1 MIRTIMHIDMNAFFA
16 SVEQQSNPALRGKPI
31 AVVGSQKRTIILT
44 SSYEARKFGVKTAMT
59 LYEARL
65 KCPQLQFIP
74 TNNRLYTHVSTQIM
88 QLFGDY
94 TPLVE
99 VFSIDEAFLDVSG
112 SLDYFGGVK
121 RIAYLIKS
129 RIKARFGITCSV
141 GIAPNKLLAKLASEM
156 EKPDGLTLIKP
167 EMIDNLL
174 RDLPVGEICGIGRKT
189 TQKLNR
195 LGIYTCGELG
205 RFPVARLKKPFGI
218 IGERLVL
225 MARGIDPSPVVPP
238 DQESKV
244 KTVGHS
250 MTLQKDISSPGDI
263 ARVLLQ
269 LAEMVGRR
277 ARRYGVSGRTVVLT
291 LRYADF
297 TTCSRQQAQAE
308 SISRSEDIYRAALRI
323 LDSLLLTQPIRLLG
337 ICLANLETCNNQLS
351 LLPEDHLRERL
362 TIALDRVND
371 CYGEFTVMPG
381 CLLTMKGKGSHVIS
395 PAWRPE
401 GIRNIGVR

>member
-1 MIRTIMHIDMNAFFA
+1 VNRTIMHIDMNAFFA
-16 SVEQQSNPALRGKPI
+16 SVEQQSNPALRGRPI

-65 KCPQLQFIP
+65 KCPQLQFVP
-74 TNNRLYTHVSTQIM
+74 TNNRLYADVSTQIM
-88 QLFGDY
+88 QLFRDY

-112 SLDYFGGVK
+112 SLNYFDGVE

-141 GIAPNKLLAKLASEM
+141 GIASNKLLAKLASDM
-156 EKPDGLTLIKP
+156 EKPDGLTLIEP
-167 EMIDNLL
+167 ERVNALL
-174 RDLPVGEICGIGRKT
+174 RDLPVGEICGIGRRT

-195 LGIYTCGELG
+195 MGIYTCGELG
-205 RFPVARLKKPFGI
+205 RFPILKLKKPFGI

-225 MARGIDPSPVVPP
+225 MARGIDPSPVVSPEHDP
-238 DQESKV
+238 EV

-250 MTLQKDISSPGDI
+250 MTLREDVSSREDIS
-263 ARVLLQ
+263 RFLLQ

-277 ARRYGVSGRTVVLT
+277 ARRYRVSGRTVVLT

-297 TTCSRQQAQAE
+297 TTRSCQQIQTE
-308 SISRSEDIYRAALRI
+308 PISRSEDIYWAALRI
-323 LDSLLLTQPIRLLG
+323 LDSSLLIQPIRLLG
-337 ICLANLETCNNQLS
+337 ISLASLETRNQQLS
-351 LLPEDHLRERL
+351 LLPEDHIRERL
-362 TIALDRVND
+362 TIALDQVND
-371 CYGEFTVMPG
+371 RHGEFTVMPG

-401 GIRNIGVR
+401 GIRNIGVK

>member
-1 MIRTIMHIDMNAFFA
+1 MTRTIMHIDMNAFFA

-59 LYEARL
+59 LYEARI
-65 KCPQLQFIP
+65 KCPQLQFVP

-88 QLFGDY
+88 QIFREY

-112 SLDYFGGVK
+112 SLDYFGGVQ

-129 RIKARFGITCSV
+129 RIQARFGITCSV
-141 GIAPNKLLAKLASEM
+141 GIAPNKLLAKLASDM
-156 EKPDGLTLIKP
+156 EKPDGLTLIKA
-167 EMIDNLL
+167 EMVDGILS
-174 RDLPVGEICGIGRKT
+174 DLPVGDLCGIGRKT

-195 LGIYTCGELG
+195 MGIYTCGQLG
-205 RFPVARLKKPFGI
+205 IYPVNKLKKRFGI
-218 IGERLVL
+218 LGERLVM

-238 DQESKV
+238 EHDSEV

-250 MTLQKDISSPGDI
+250 MTLQKDVSAREDIS
-263 ARVLLQ
+263 RFLLQ

-277 ARRYGVSGRTVVLT
+277 ARRYGVGGRTVALT

-297 TTCSRQQAQAE
+297 TTCQRQQAQAE
-308 SISRSEDIYRAALRI
+308 AVSRSNDIYRAAQRI

-337 ICLANLETCNNQLS
+337 ISLANLEPRNRQLS
-351 LLPEDHLRERL
+351 LLSEENLRERL
-362 TIALDRVND
+362 TTALDRVND
-371 CYGEFTVMPG
+371 RHGEFTVMPG
-381 CLLTMKGKGSHVIS
+381 CLLNMKGKGSHVIS

-401 GIRNIGVR
+401 GIRNIGVE